1 MQDTGHNINRITVK
15 LRIRLK
21 KGIRKFK
28 NVLTVSR
35 QLGINRYNTATI
47 VMDMEDVM
55 LGYDKYSEITS
66 DYDLKETSCVLVV
79 QTEKKLAFVIEVYPI
94 NFDLTTINK
103 VQADEYGPYKDTGMV
118 IVTNGIYWKIFK
130 INRGQSIGYLVREF
144 SFLDLNSKDPNDIYK
159 LYRLCR
165 EYLRDYG
172 PPVFDDLEAKGE
184 SR

>member
-15 LRIRLK
+15 LRVRLK

-47 VMDMEDVM
+47 VMDMEDAM

-94 NFDLTTINK
+94 KYRQTNMDLTRIP
-103 VQADEYGPYKDTGMV
+103 E
-118 IVTNGIYWKIFK
+118 W
-130 INRGQSIGYLVREF
+130 
-144 SFLDLNSKDPNDIYK
+144 
-159 LYRLCR
+159 
-165 EYLRDYG
+165 
-172 PPVFDDLEAKGE
+172 
-184 SR
+184 